1 MDDEQRAAQFADECR
16 LQEDIRKALDA
27 ALTRTLTF
35 DEAMLL
41 AWSSGV
47 ANDFYREHRQ

>member
-1 MDDEQRAAQFADECR
+1 MSDWQAQQQVDESH
-16 LQEDIRKALDA
+16 LQEDIHKALDA
-27 ALTRTLTF
+27 ALTRPLTM

-47 ANDFYREHRQ
+47 ANDFYKEHRK

>member
-1 MDDEQRAAQFADECR
+1 MEWDEAQRADELR

-27 ALTRTLTF
+27 SMVRTLTF

-47 ANDFYREHRQ
+47 ANDFYKEHRK